1 MKNKQSVL
9 QSIVFTGGG
18 SAGHVVPNIALIDAL
33 FKQNPEM
40 NIHYIGSEKGI
51 EKELIK
57 NNDGI
62 KTVTYHSI
70 VCGKLRRYF
79 SLQNIL
85 DPFKIIL
92 GIFQAWCIFGRIK
105 PKPQMVFSK
114 GGFVAFPVVFSAWLR
129 RIPVIAHE
137 SDLTPGLA
145 NRLSFPFAKKI
156 ALTFE
161 KTKAYLN
168 SKNAAKIVVTGTPI
182 RKSLLNGDAQKGR
195 EICGFKIK
203 KPCLLVIGGGSGSV
217 VINASVRHALPELL
231 KMMQVIHCCGQG
243 KQDALLDNMDNY
255 KQLEYANDEL
265 ADLYACA
272 DLVISRAG
280 ANTVYEILALKKPA
294 IFIPLSLKA
303 SRGDQVVN
311 ARWIASQ
318 GLGIVLEEEAILS
331 DEKKQGTLLQETI
344 QNTWKNREAIQQKI
358 IRQDITSGTDAIIYL
373 INTFNHSSTNEVIR
387 GQ

>member
-1 MKNKQSVL
+1 MKNKKSVL

-18 SAGHVVPNIALIDAL
+18 SAGHVVPNMALINAL
-33 FKQNPEM
+33 IEQNPEI

-51 EKELIK
+51 ERELIK
-57 NNDGI
+57 NI
-62 KTVTYHSI
+62 PYHTI
-70 VCGKLRRYF
+70 ACGKLRRYF

-92 GIFQAWCIFGRIK
+92 GIFQAWCILGSIK

-129 RIPVIAHE
+129 RVPVIAHE

-145 NRLSFPFAKKI
+145 NRLSFPFVKKI

-161 KTKAYLN
+161 KTEAYL
-168 SKNAAKIVVTGTPI
+168 KPQNALKTVVTGTPI

-195 EICGFKIK
+195 EICAFKTI
-203 KPCLLVIGGGSGSV
+203 KPCLLVIGGGSGAA
-217 VINASVRHALPELL
+217 VINASVRRALPELL
-231 KMMQVIHCCGQG
+231 KTMNVIHCCGQG
-243 KQDALLDNMDNY
+243 KQDVSLNDLTDY
-255 KQLEYANDEL
+255 KQFEYANAEL

-280 ANTVYEILALKKPA
+280 ANTVYEILALKKSA

-318 GLGIVLEEEAILS
+318 GLGIVL
-331 DEKKQGTLLQETI
+331 DEDVLLDDEQSQGTLLQETI
-344 QNTWKNREAIQQKI
+344 KNTWKNRESIQQKI
-358 IRQDITSGTDAIIYL
+358 IQENITSGTDAIIYL
-373 INTFNHSSTNEVIR
+373 INTFINSPTNEVIR